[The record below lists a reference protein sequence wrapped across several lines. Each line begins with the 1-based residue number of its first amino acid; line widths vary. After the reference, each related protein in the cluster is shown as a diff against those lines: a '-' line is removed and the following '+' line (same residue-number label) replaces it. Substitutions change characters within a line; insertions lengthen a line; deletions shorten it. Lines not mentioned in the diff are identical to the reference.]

1 MLNLEGKKII
11 LGSNSPRRKE
21 LLAGLGVEFTVDT
34 GNTFEETKEPDREPA
49 MVPVDMS
56 LGKSHGLHRQL
67 EEGEIL
73 ITADTVVIVNGEVLG
88 KPHSKQEAVEMLLK
102 LSGRSHQVVTAVTLR
117 SAIKERTF
125 SVSTDVVFDSLP
137 KENIEYYIDT
147 YKPYD
152 KAGAY
157 AIQEWI
163 GYTGIREIRGSYY
176 NVMGLPVN
184 RLWKELSAFTED

>member
-56 LGKSHGLHRQL
+56 IGKSHDFHRQL

-117 SAIKERTF
+117 NATKERTF

-184 RLWKELSAFTED
+184 RLWKELSAFTKD

>member
-1 MLNLEGKKII
+1 MLNLKGKKII

-34 GNTFEETKEPDREPA
+34 DNTFEETREPDREPA

-56 LGKSHGLHRQL
+56 LGKSHGFHRQL

-73 ITADTVVIVNGEVLG
+73 ITADTVVIVNEEVLG
-88 KPHSKQEAVEMLLK
+88 KPHSRQEAVEMLLK

-117 SAIKERTF
+117 SAAKERAF

>member
-21 LLAGLGVEFTVDT
+21 LLVGLGVEFTVDT

-49 MVPVDMS
+49 MVSVDMS
-56 LGKSHGLHRQL
+56 LGKSHGFHRQL

-117 SAIKERTF
+117 SAAKERTF

>member
-1 MLNLEGKKII
+1 M
-11 LGSNSPRRKE
+11 
-21 LLAGLGVEFTVDT
+21 
-34 GNTFEETKEPDREPA
+34 
-49 MVPVDMS
+49 
-56 LGKSHGLHRQL
+56 
-67 EEGEIL
+67 
-73 ITADTVVIVNGEVLG
+73 
-88 KPHSKQEAVEMLLK
+88 
-102 LSGRSHQVVTAVTLR
+102 VTAVTLR

>member
-49 MVPVDMS
+49 MVPVDM
-56 LGKSHGLHRQL
+56 GVAKSNGFHRQL

>member
-1 MLNLEGKKII
+1 
-11 LGSNSPRRKE
+11 
-21 LLAGLGVEFTVDT
+21 
-34 GNTFEETKEPDREPA
+34 

-56 LGKSHGLHRQL
+56 LGKSHGFHRHL

>member
-56 LGKSHGLHRQL
+56 LRKSHGFHRQL
-67 EEGEIL
+67 EDGEIL

-117 SAIKERTF
+117 SAAKERTF

>member
-11 LGSNSPRRKE
+11 LGSNSQRRKE
-21 LLAGLGVEFTVDT
+21 LLTGLGVEFTVDT

-49 MVPVDMS
+49 MVPFDMS
-56 LGKSHGLHRQL
+56 LGKSHGFHRQL

>member
-21 LLAGLGVEFTVDT
+21 LLAGLGVEFTIDT
-34 GNTFEETKEPDREPA
+34 GNTFEETREPDREPA

-56 LGKSHGLHRQL
+56 LGKSHGFLRQL

-88 KPHSKQEAVEMLLK
+88 KPHSRQEAVEMLLK

-117 SAIKERTF
+117 SAAKERTF

>member
-1 MLNLEGKKII
+1 
-11 LGSNSPRRKE
+11 
-21 LLAGLGVEFTVDT
+21 
-34 GNTFEETKEPDREPA
+34 

-56 LGKSHGLHRQL
+56 LGKSHGFHRQL

-117 SAIKERTF
+117 SATKERTF

-184 RLWKELSAFTED
+184 RLWKELSAFTKD

>member
-21 LLAGLGVEFTVDT
+21 LLTGLGVDFTVDT
-34 GNTFEETKEPDREPA
+34 GNTFEEPREPDRDP
-49 MVPVDMS
+49 
-56 LGKSHGLHRQL
+56 
-67 EEGEIL
+67 
-73 ITADTVVIVNGEVLG
+73 
-88 KPHSKQEAVEMLLK
+88 
-102 LSGRSHQVVTAVTLR
+102 
-117 SAIKERTF
+117 
-125 SVSTDVVFDSLP
+125 VVFDSLP

>member
-21 LLAGLGVEFTVDT
+21 LLTGLGVEFTVDT
-34 GNTFEETKEPDREPA
+34 VNTFEETKEPDREPS

-56 LGKSHGLHRQL
+56 LGKSHGFHRHL